1 MKVLNDVGK
10 PGTSKIPQKNGQAVS
25 PFNFSENFFENVSV
39 GLDVLLNTLKYLK
52 VQELQ
57 RASCVCRLWNLAAQ
71 HKSLWKTVRMKNSH
85 VNDWEG
91 FARTLKRN
99 ATKHLDLRKMLM
111 TNQDQSWK
119 DFSANIGRIDELEA
133 IDLCR
138 CQSGVVQDLFQTNP
152 DLKVVNAVSLK
163 DDKIDLTGL
172 TRMQRLEELRLKST
186 VVNGFQCILTGLS
199 LKDLTAFDNLKHL
212 SLTTVQ
218 NLSTLLDE
226 ENAFEH
232 LKNLE
237 SLEMG
242 FLDTSSDEKFSRNL
256 KGLKN
261 LQRLRLEKGTLE
273 FNINSVLRIIA
284 TSLPALTQLE
294 LINCDI
300 KPGFDEAIKKCVRL
314 RKILLIPTYVSQSA
328 ATNSMILRG
337 IMGLGSV
344 LELFVWVVTTE
355 LLRVTELY
363 MDQCDN
369 KSEKPS
375 KRSPDKLLSSPLKNS
390 DCIPILKPV
399 PGSDDD
405 LHDDKENPSTSSDV
419 PQQVQ
424 IVSLKVVESIL
435 SRYLVAPT
443 KFKLLKIA
451 CALTWKQTMQD
462 LP

>member
-1 MKVLNDVGK
+1 
-10 PGTSKIPQKNGQAVS
+10 
-25 PFNFSENFFENVSV
+25 
-39 GLDVLLNTLKYLK
+39 
-52 VQELQ
+52 
-57 RASCVCRLWNLAAQ
+57 
-71 HKSLWKTVRMKNSH
+71 MKNSH

-111 TNQDQSWK
+111 TNQEQSWK
-119 DFSANIGRIDELEA
+119 DFSSNIGRIDELEA

-138 CQSGVVQDLFQTNP
+138 CQSTIVENLFVSNP
-152 DLKVVNAVSLK
+152 QMKVVNAVSVK
-163 DDKIDLTGL
+163 DDKIDLNGL
-172 TRMQRLEELRLKST
+172 THMHNLEELRLKST
-186 VVNGFQCILTGLS
+186 NVNGIQCILKGFNLIG
-199 LKDLTAFDNLKHL
+199 FDNMKHL

-218 NLSTLLDE
+218 NLNVLIDE

-237 SLEMG
+237 SLELG
-242 FLDTSSDEKFSRNL
+242 CLDTCSDEKFSRNL
-256 KGLKN
+256 KDLKC
-261 LQRLRLEKGTLE
+261 LQRLRMEKGTIE
-273 FNINSVLRIIA
+273 FNINSVLKVIA

-300 KPGFDEAIKKCVRL
+300 KPGFDESIEKCDNL

-344 LELFVWVVTTE
+344 LQQFVWVVTTE

-369 KSEKPS
+369 KNDKPS
-375 KRSPDKLLSSPLKNS
+375 KRSPEKLLSSPLKNS

-405 LHDDKENPSTSSDV
+405 SHDDKENPSTSADV

-435 SRYLVAPT
+435 SRYILAPA

-451 CALTWKQTMQD
+451 CALTWKQTME